1 MLRRGSLYTR
11 RMRRGLRPFLIAL
24 GLLNL
29 LSTPVRTGALSF
41 YDRQEQD
48 KAKLVDTL
56 TDAMDDTEL
65 LGQVMMLGFFGTTPS
80 DSILSWI
87 SKRGIGGVKLFGWN
101 VSDLPTLGK
110 TVAALQHTAALTPF
124 RIPLFIATDQEGGW
138 VRHIKGKTSITP
150 GNLSIG
156 ATALPY
162 DAYMTGYYIGK
173 ELHTLGI
180 NMNFAPTVD
189 VYTNP
194 EADVIGPRS
203 FSHDPLE
210 TAELSVA
217 FYKGLDASR
226 VISTAKHF
234 PGHGDVTQDSHGTLP
249 IIDVNFDTLWIR
261 ELLPYRFL
269 IKRDIP
275 AIMSGHLSFPLITGN
290 SKPASLS
297 PYFLHTVLREKM
309 GFKGIIITDDM
320 RMSGAIIGT
329 GDTPTSCLDA
339 LEAGNNMIMI
349 SHGTEMYKRVWDKL
363 YYEIKH
369 NPSFKQKIKASVKKI
384 LAVKLRYLTG
394 SSSVPLYP
402 DISAIE
408 KDIPAQG
415 AEKFFLNEAC
425 RSVSIIR
432 KTHLPLNLNRAGKVL
447 ITGPY
452 PLFLHTGREFFPEAD
467 TYYFP
472 FSPENGSMA
481 AYSAHLSSAADTYD
495 TIIFSLAN
503 RESVKVL
510 KALENTRAHVVV
522 VSSLT
527 PVYLKDLPWVTDAL
541 AIYGT
546 GKESF
551 TAGFSALLGSFTPE
565 GKVPIPLTPQWT
577 AEE

>member
-1 MLRRGSLYTR
+1 MTKCSKKLLCGRKKGIKTFF
-11 RMRRGLRPFLIAL
+11 PAAVFL
-24 GLLNL
+24 LLL
-29 LSTPVRTGALSF
+29 LFPLHAEAVPSF
-41 YDRQEQD
+41 YDRGD
-48 KAKLVDTL
+48 SKVLIDTIVG
-56 TDAMDDTEL
+56 AMTDTEL
-65 LGQVMMLGFFGTTPS
+65 LGQVMMLGFFGTAPS

-87 SKRGIGGVKLFGWN
+87 EKRNIGGVKLFGWN

-110 TVAALQHTAALTPF
+110 TVGILQHKAAQTPF
-124 RIPLFIATDQEGGW
+124 KIPLFIATDQEGGW

-156 ATALPY
+156 ATGLPY
-162 DAYMTGYYIGK
+162 DAYMTGYYIGR
-173 ELHTLGI
+173 ELKTLGI

-203 FSHDPLE
+203 FSHDPLK
-210 TAELSVA
+210 TAQLSVA
-217 FYKGLDASR
+217 FYKGLDASK

-269 IKRDIP
+269 IKRNIP
-275 AIMSGHLSFPLITGN
+275 AIMSGHLSFPEITGN
-290 SKPASLS
+290 HKPASLS
-297 PYFLHTVLREKM
+297 PYFLQTVLRKKM

-320 RMSGAIIGT
+320 RMTGAIIGT
-329 GDTPTSCLDA
+329 GDTPTSCFDA
-339 LEAGNNMIMI
+339 LKAGNNMIMI
-349 SHGTEMYKRVWDKL
+349 SHDEAMFERIWKKL
-363 YYEIKH
+363 FYEIKH
-369 NPSFKQKIKASVKKI
+369 DPAFKKEIQASVKRI
-384 LAVKLRYLTG
+384 LNVKMEYLKTND
-394 SSSVPLYP
+394 SVPLYP
-402 DISAIE
+402 DIKKIRE
-408 KDIPAQG
+408 DIPAPG
-415 AEKFFLNEAC
+415 APRFFFNEAC

-432 KTHLPLNLNRAGKVL
+432 KKHLPLNQKNTGRVL

-452 PLFLHTGREFFPEAD
+452 PLFLSTGKHYFPHAD

-472 FSPENGSMA
+472 FSPENDTMDP
-481 AYSAHLSSAADTYD
+481 YSTHLASIAETYD

-503 RESVKVL
+503 RNSVKVL
-510 KALENTRAHVVV
+510 EKLRNKHVRIVV

-527 PVYLKDLPWVTDAL
+527 PVYLKDMPWVTDAI

-546 GKESF
+546 GVESF
-551 TAGFSALLGSFTPE
+551 IAGFSALLGSFSPE
-565 GKVPIPLTPQWT
+565 GEVPIPLTPQWT